1 MKKLL
6 LLALVAIT
14 LSLSAHAQD
23 EKYIT
28 VPYYKRWS
36 LTLGPQAGVGI
47 TPKGVQPYAGFGLT
61 FGYSF

>member
-6 LLALVAIT
+6 LLVFATIT

-28 VPYYKRWS
+28 I
-36 LTLGPQAGVGI
+36 LI
-47 TPKGVQPYAGFGLT
+47 
-61 FGYSF
+61 